1 MQLFYL
7 LSFVGVVSHAAALP
21 QPAEL
26 SEKHSNSVD
35 ITLASGLDARS
46 YHPVLNTREDP
57 VTLVSLKRRDDS
69 DGNSGGSG
77 PPSPPLLSP
86 EDIQEVI
93 DKFFKD
99 DDFTSANISSTI
111 DKVGDGAV
119 NFYKDGDKAGKEIG
133 DPAGPLLK
141 RYLER
146 AIYVIV
152 ALTGWMEK
160 EAKSILLVTYTV
172 VGEAK
177 YTEIFQTFLTA
188 LRESAK
194 LADKKERE
202 VTGAVSNILTKT
214 GTVIENV
221 NTIDTSFK
229 DTFNNRIALF
239 TLLGSPLKDFE
250 STKVLY
256 GQIADVV
263 TSLGKFL
270 TDQQKIHDDIIKAL
284 GPPPS
289 K

>member
-1 MQLFYL
+1 MT
-7 LSFVGVVSHAAALP
+7 S
-21 QPAEL
+21 
-26 SEKHSNSVD
+26 
-35 ITLASGLDARS
+35 
-46 YHPVLNTREDP
+46 
-57 VTLVSLKRRDDS
+57 SLKKGD
-69 DGNSGGSG
+69 
-77 PPSPPLLSP
+77 LS
-86 EDIQEVI
+86 
-93 DKFFKD
+93 
-99 DDFTSANISSTI
+99 SANITATI
-111 DKVGDGAV
+111 DRVGDGAV
-119 NFYKDGDKAGKEIG
+119 GFYKEGEKAGKEIG
-133 DPAGPLLK
+133 GTAGPMLA

-177 YTEIFQTFLTA
+177 YTEIFRTFLTA

-221 NTIDTSFK
+221 NTIHTSFK

-250 STKVLY
+250 AGKILY
-256 GQIADVV
+256 ENISNVV
-263 TSLGKFL
+263 TSLDKFL
-270 TDQQKIHDDIIKAL
+270 TEQQKIYDNIIKAL
-284 GPPPS
+284 EPPPS